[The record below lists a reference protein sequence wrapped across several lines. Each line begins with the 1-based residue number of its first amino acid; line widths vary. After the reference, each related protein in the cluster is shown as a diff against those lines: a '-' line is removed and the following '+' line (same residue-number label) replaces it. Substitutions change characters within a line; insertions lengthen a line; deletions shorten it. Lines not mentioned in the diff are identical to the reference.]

1 MSVKFT
7 KTATFLFPL
16 LEVPKTFFDCNIKDR
31 FGRPQYH
38 TRFLNAY
45 LEDSTITKYKSD
57 GSVDY
62 IFVVLRNYQDVDFDK
77 FYTTLQAFPN
87 YVDDYDTND
96 CLIVVFRVPDTQQ
109 MNFDILKNGYYSR
122 VTPEG
127 QKLILAN
134 NFYSGKVFT
143 LPLIFSKALNL
154 KESWEERLSNPNSVV
169 DLGEQEVWSIINYQD
184 EVLDEE
190 ILNSLTK
197 KKVLTPM
204 GEF

>member
-1 MSVKFT
+1 
-7 KTATFLFPL
+7 
-16 LEVPKTFFDCNIKDR
+16 
-31 FGRPQYH
+31 
-38 TRFLNAY
+38 
-45 LEDSTITKYKSD
+45 
-57 GSVDY
+57 
-62 IFVVLRNYQDVDFDK
+62 
-77 FYTTLQAFPN
+77 
-87 YVDDYDTND
+87 
-96 CLIVVFRVPDTQQ
+96 
-109 MNFDILKNGYYSR
+109 MNFDIIKNGYYSR

-154 KESWEERLSNPNSVV
+154 KQSWEERLSNPNSEV